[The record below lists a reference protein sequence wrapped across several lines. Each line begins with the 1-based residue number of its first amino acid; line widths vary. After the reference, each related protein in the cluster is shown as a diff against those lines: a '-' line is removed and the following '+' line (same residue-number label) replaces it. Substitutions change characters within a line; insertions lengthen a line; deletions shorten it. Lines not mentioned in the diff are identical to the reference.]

1 MNVLAIVISS
11 LALIFSAYTYF
22 KHDKKIKQQSRLL
35 NQYNLEKIEKEKE
48 EEKKAKIEAFVVKEY
63 KGTRTIKI
71 YNKGKS
77 IAKSVNVIIPKNDGY
92 EVINNPCLIDIKPQ
106 NGIEVMLIL
115 STNCPDKIKIG
126 FEWKDDFNEKN
137 IDSQMIQL

>member
-1 MNVLAIVISS
+1 MNILSIILSS

-22 KHDKKIKQQSRLL
+22 KHDKKIKHQSSLL
-35 NQYNLEKIEKEKE
+35 NKYHLEKIEKEKI
-48 EEKKAKIEAFVVKEY
+48 EEKKAIIEANVVTDSR
-63 KGTRTIKI
+63 GRNLIKV

-92 EVINNPCLIDIKPQ
+92 EVINNPNPIDIKPQ
-106 NGIEVMLIL
+106 NEIEIIMIVF
-115 STNCPDKIKIG
+115 TNCPDKIEIS
-126 FEWKDDFNEKN
+126 FEWEDDFSKKN

>member
-92 EVINNPCLIDIKPQ
+92 EVINNPCPIDIKPQ
-106 NGIEVMLIL
+106 KGIEVMLIL
-115 STNCPDKIKIG
+115 STNYPDKIEIG

>member
-11 LALIFSAYTYF
+11 LALIFSAYTYL
-22 KHDKKIKQQSRLL
+22 KHDKKIKQQSSLL
-35 NQYNLEKIEKEKE
+35 NKYHLEKIEKEKI
-48 EEKKAKIEAFVVKEY
+48 EEKRAIIEANVVSDN
-63 KGTRTIKI
+63 KGRDLIKV

-92 EVINNPCLIDIKPQ
+92 EVINNPCPIDIKPQ

-115 STNCPDKIKIG
+115 FTNCPDKIEIG
-126 FEWKDDFNEKN
+126 FEWKDDLNEKN